1 MPKTV
6 AGFSRRR
13 FQIIVLLV
21 LIAGGALL
29 YTRSLTTHPAG
40 FYIDESSIA
49 YNAHSIAQTGHDEH
63 GEAWPLYFRAFGD
76 YKNPVYIY
84 LLALIFKVIGPGI
97 LAARSLSALLGFAA
111 ALAIGLLAWRVTKRL
126 PVVLLVALAALFT
139 PWLFELSRVVVEVA
153 LYPLLIGFLLLLV
166 NGLSAKEKWTWLE
179 IFTPWLFE
187 LSRVEVE
194 VALYPLLIGFLLLL
208 VNGLSA
214 KEKWTWLEIFTL
226 ALVLALLTYAYSIGR
241 LLGPLM
247 AVGLLVFFRD

>member
-29 YTRSLTTHPAG
+29 YTPCLTTNPAG

-49 YNAHSIAQTGHDEH
+49 YNAHSIAQTGRDEH

-84 LLALIFKVIGPGI
+84 LLAIIFKVIGPGI

-111 ALAIGLLAWRVTKRL
+111 ALAIGLLGWRVTKRL

-179 IFTPWLFE
+179 IFT
-187 LSRVEVE
+187 
-194 VALYPLLIGFLLLL
+194 
-208 VNGLSA
+208 
-214 KEKWTWLEIFTL
+214 L

-247 AVGLLVFFRD
+247 SVGLLVFFSPSRLWSIVATGLIYGLWLTPLLVF